1 MYIVNLLSME
11 KRIKAY
17 LTSEKEK
24 INKEYEVLDK
34 QTKYMCD
41 LEVSFTEDLLKLI
54 DNYKQRLDK
63 VTDILIE
70 NSKEGKNESSSTN
83 RTLS

>member
-34 QTKYMCD
+34 PTKYMCD

>member
-24 INKEYEVLDK
+24 INKEYEVL
-34 QTKYMCD
+34 
-41 LEVSFTEDLLKLI
+41 ELI